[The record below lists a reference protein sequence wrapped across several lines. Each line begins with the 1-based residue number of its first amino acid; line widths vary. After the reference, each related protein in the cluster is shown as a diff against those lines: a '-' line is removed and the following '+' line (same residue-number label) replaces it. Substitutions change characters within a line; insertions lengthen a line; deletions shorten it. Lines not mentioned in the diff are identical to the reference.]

1 MGTLTVQGLARRFGD
16 VVALAGA
23 TFTVE
28 DGRVAAILGP
38 SGCGKTTALRV
49 IAGLEPPAAGDVLI
63 DGRSVLGR
71 PPHRRGTGLM
81 FQELALFPHL
91 DVQRNIDFGLRMAK
105 WSRPDRERRVAELLS
120 LVDLPGHGRRRI
132 HELSGG
138 ERQRVA
144 LARTLAPRPAVLLL
158 DEPLGALDEALK
170 GELRVQLRT
179 ILTRVGTTSLMVSH
193 DLRDAIAI
201 ADDLVIMGEGRVLQ
215 SGALADVLAN
225 PGSATVARMLGY
237 VPLLEG
243 AVERGR
249 LVDPVAGSVD
259 LPDDAVI
266 RSGSA
271 QAFTHPSSVQA
282 LAVGSE
288 QGCGVI
294 VTVIAARPDGPALTL
309 DLSLGD
315 GRSIA
320 ARWAGGAVPA
330 AGDPVELAIQ
340 PGTLRFF
347 PAGGD
352 GATGGA
358 GDAG

>member
-23 TFTVE
+23 SFSVE

-49 IAGLEPPAAGDVLI
+49 IAGLEAPDGGEVLV

-71 PPHRRGTGLM
+71 PAHRRGTGLM

-91 DVQRNIDFGLRMAK
+91 DVQRNVDFGLRMAK
-105 WSRPDRERRVAELLS
+105 WSRPDRERRVAELLT
-120 LVDLPGHGRRRI
+120 LVDLSGYGRRRM

-144 LARTLAPRPAVLLL
+144 LARTLAPEPAVLLL

-170 GELRVQLRT
+170 RELRTQLRT

-193 DLRDAIAI
+193 DLRDAVAI

-215 SGALADVLAN
+215 SGALSDVLAN
-225 PGSATVARMLGY
+225 PASPAVARLLGY
-237 VPLLEG
+237 VLLLEG
-243 AVERGR
+243 AIEGGTDGDR
-249 LVDPVAGSVD
+249 LVDPAVGAVEFSAEARFRGDGVQAFMHPASVEAVPAGS
-259 LPDDAVI
+259 P
-266 RSGSA
+266 RGSG
-271 QAFTHPSSVQA
+271 V
-282 LAVGSE
+282 V
-288 QGCGVI
+288 
-294 VTVIAARPDGPALTL
+294 VTVVAARPDGPALTL
-309 DLSLGD
+309 DLSLRD
-315 GRSIA
+315 GRPVA
-320 ARWAGGAVPA
+320 ARWGVGPPPA
-330 AGDPVELAIQ
+330 TGDAVELAIQ

-347 PAGGD
+347 EA
-352 GATGGA
+352 
-358 GDAG
+358 